1 MSEPLSAEDA
11 QRFAA
16 NAEAIVDNVAG
27 FIQGKRE
34 VISLA
39 VTCLLAEGHLLL
51 EDVPG
56 VGKTSL
62 ARSIAATLGMS
73 WNRIQFTPDLLPSD
87 VTGVSIFHQGS
98 GTFEFHQGPV
108 FAHIVLADEINRAS
122 PRTQSALL
130 EVMEERTVTVDGV
143 THAVPRP
150 FLVLATQNP
159 IEMDGT
165 FPLPE
170 AQLDRFLMSVSI
182 GYPDLEAEVRVLA
195 NSHRGLTIEE
205 LQSVGDAD
213 GIRRMVALART
224 VHVEP
229 SVMEYVVRLTSATRT
244 SPGVRLGA
252 SPRGSVGLLRAAQV
266 SAAMAG
272 RPYVTPVDVQRLAV
286 PVLAHR
292 IVLNDV
298 EADSSA
304 RTRAIEQVVSG
315 VPAG

>member
-1 MSEPLSAEDA
+1 MAAALPIAPEATSAL
-11 QRFAA
+11 QRLRSSVDSALEGKP
-16 NAEAIVDNVAG
+16 EAVELALVA
-27 FIQGKRE
+27 
-34 VISLA
+34 
-39 VTCLLAEGHLLL
+39 LLGRGHALI

-205 LQSVGDAD
+205 LQAVGDAD

-272 RPYVTPVDVQRLAV
+272 RTYVTPVDVQRLAV

-298 EADSSA
+298 EADSAA